1 MRKPAH
7 ERFKAGDII
16 RYASGV
22 SALFRW
28 DGVHN
33 QGMLYGTHVMGG
45 AHGASDHMFFDLQPA
60 SPEDIEFCKG
70 RHPDWFSDARPA
82 ANDDSAAQI
91 HWARSKLSSRQNL
104 LFIFRNGIK
113 IAECWNC
120 ETADLLVTALR
131 GQEGER

>member
-28 DGVHN
+28 DGFHN

-45 AHGASDHMFFDLQPA
+45 AHGASDQMFFDLQPA

-70 RHPDWFSDARPA
+70 RHPDWFAAPPA
-82 ANDDSAAQI
+82 ATGDRSATF
-91 HWARSKLSSRQNL
+91 HWAQSKMASRGSL
-104 LFIFRNGIK
+104 YFIFKNGVR
-113 IAECWNC
+113 IAECWNQQ
-120 ETADLLVTALR
+120 TADLLVTALR
-131 GQEGER
+131 GQEVER